1 MHIPY
6 GKQNINQKDID
17 YVIKVLKSDFL
28 TQGPM
33 VPAFE
38 LAFSKRINSKFCFA
52 VNVQLARCMLPAL
65 R

>member
-1 MHIPY
+1 MNISLAFNNREEIRQHVDPDFSVCIPY

-33 VPAFE
+33 VPAF
-38 LAFSKRINSKFCFA
+38 
-52 VNVQLARCMLPAL
+52 
-65 R
+65 